1 MIYLLLNILSLERE
15 WTQEGLILR
24 ECLGN
29 TEQRGGGR
37 FAVFQ
42 ASILIFFIS

>member
-1 MIYLLLNILSLERE
+1 MIYLLLNILSLEQE
-15 WTQEGLILR
+15 WTQGGLIPR
-24 ECLGN
+24 ECLSN
-29 TEQRGGGR
+29 TEQRGGGC